1 MGAIKVKFDPIPP
14 DSQLHQDI
22 AMPLTNP
29 SWDEKVGEGDADI
42 NKADISQT
50 LVYGIRC
57 PIISIEGMVVNFED
71 IIDFELLDTDRYP
84 TMSCHIID
92 NKNIIQ
98 QLIPPGQGNTHL
110 SVQIIPPHDKYKKI
124 DIHFI
129 MTDYSVGM
137 ENDLYIRAR
146 YDLPDFFTK
155 KFKSLGELKLFEFY
169 NNLAK
174 ELKLGFATNTEEKED
189 KRWMFCNFTSYEDL
203 LDQET
208 DNSGEEKVI
217 YNWWIDLWHY
227 LILEDIYERYN
238 TVDDLD
244 NEEEQYI
251 WIFNQS
257 NDVTNGTEYKPYH
270 TKAELTN
277 LFGFENSQLYVK
289 DYRIINNVGSDVI
302 NGSEKI
308 YSVYSTKERKYVDNA
323 FADGSSN
330 ASIQNF
336 VYQGEVYGD
345 YDYITNSL
353 YHIPFYQKMNKE
365 VIEVDLQSPVLG
377 LPRGRQAALAIYI
390 NDDDWDDTRIEM
402 EKDGS
407 LKAYTSINPV
417 GNPLELVNT
426 DEESQDQHAHFKLD
440 KTISTQYLIIGNK
453 FKFSNHEWTH
463 TVQLVRPDNRKI
475 DLMG

>member
-1 MGAIKVKFDPIPP
+1 MIEVKFDPTPP
-14 DSQLHQDI
+14 DSQSHQDI
-22 AMPLTNP
+22 IMPLTNP

-50 LVYGIRC
+50 LVYGIQC
-57 PIISIEGMVVNFED
+57 PIISVEGMVVNFED
-71 IIDFELLDTDRYP
+71 IIDFELSDTSHVP

-98 QLIPPGQGNTHL
+98 QLVPPGLGNTHI

-124 DIHFI
+124 DIHFV
-129 MTDYSVGM
+129 MVNYSVGQQ
-137 ENDLYIRAR
+137 NDLYIKAR
-146 YDLPDFFTK
+146 YDLPEFFTK
-155 KFKSLGELKLFEFY
+155 NFKSLGELKLFEFY
-169 NNLAK
+169 DKLAK
-174 ELKLGFATNTEEKED
+174 EMKLGFATNTEEKDD
-189 KRWMFCNFTSYEDL
+189 KRYMFCNFTSYEEL
-203 LDQET
+203 IEQET
-208 DNSGEEKVI
+208 NNSGEEKVI

-227 LILEDIYERYN
+227 LILEDIYERYHA
-238 TVDDLD
+238 LD
-244 NEEEQYI
+244 NLDDELKQYI
-251 WIFNQS
+251 WIYNQS

-289 DYRIINNVGSDVI
+289 DYRIINNVGSDVY

-323 FADGSSN
+323 FADKSSN
-330 ASIQNF
+330 IPIKDF
-336 VYQGEVYGD
+336 IYKGESYGE
-345 YDYITNSL
+345 YDYMTNSL

-365 VIEVDLQSPVLG
+365 IIEVDLQSPIFG
-377 LPRGRQAALAIYI
+377 LSRGRQLSLAIYI
-390 NDDDWDDTRIEM
+390 NDDDWDETRTKM
-402 EKDGS
+402 EEDGII
-407 LKAYTSINPV
+407 KAYTSIKPM

-440 KTISTQYLIIGNK
+440 KTISTQYLIIGNI

-463 TVQLVRPDNRKI
+463 TVRLVRPDDRKI
-475 DLMG
+475 ALME